1 MLSQTKLPEN
11 HTLHSGTY
19 PCSLY
24 MGLPLPGYSGG
35 EFLGLDDELEERF
48 NYKLETVLKKSYGS
62 CQVNLVQ
69 EEKKYRNKLGH

>member
-1 MLSQTKLPEN
+1 
-11 HTLHSGTY
+11 
-19 PCSLY
+19 